1 MTDNDKVLI
10 NAFLDNETSNEESIY
25 VENLIKRDKEAFN
38 YINLIKK
45 ANIKINSFFDEIDLS
60 IDFKPKKNYLNEFL
74 GNFFNNAI
82 LSHASAAALFLI
94 VGLNI
99 NNLFDYSDTSTKLY
113 LNGFSD
119 KNLKM
124 EYIATKTISSE
135 KDLNEIFAQSLKQ
148 TIDKESLT
156 STVLYGNNAYRL
168 KLNDKIINKN
178 NVICFTGILIG
189 DEEKEFIFCNNNN
202 ILSIS
207 YK

>member
-1 MTDNDKVLI
+1 MNDNDKVLI

-25 VENLIKRDKEAFN
+25 VENLIKKDKEAFN

-60 IDFKPKKNYLNEFL
+60 RDFKPKKNYLNEFL

-135 KDLNEIFAQSLKQ
+135 KDLNEIFTQSLKQ
-148 TIDKESLT
+148 TIDEESLT
-156 STVLYGNNAYRL
+156 STVVYGNNAYRL

>member
-10 NAFLDNETSNEESIY
+10 NAFLDNETSKEESIY
-25 VENLIKRDKEAFN
+25 VENLIKKDKEAFN

-60 IDFKPKKNYLNEFL
+60 RDFKPKKNYLNEFL

-135 KDLNEIFAQSLKQ
+135 KDLNEIFTQSLKQ
-148 TIDKESLT
+148 TIDEESLT
-156 STVLYGNNAYRL
+156 STVVYGNNAYRL

>member
-10 NAFLDNETSNEESIY
+10 NAFLDNETSSEESTY
-25 VENLIKRDKEAFN
+25 VENLIKIDNEAFN

-60 IDFKPKKNYLNEFL
+60 RDFKPKKNYLNEFL
-74 GNFFNNAI
+74 GNFLNNAI

-99 NNLFDYSDTSTKLY
+99 NNLFDYSDTSSKLY

-135 KDLNEIFAQSLKQ
+135 KDLNEIFTQSLKQ
-148 TIDKESLT
+148 TIDEESLT
-156 STVLYGNNAYRL
+156 STVVYGNNAYRL